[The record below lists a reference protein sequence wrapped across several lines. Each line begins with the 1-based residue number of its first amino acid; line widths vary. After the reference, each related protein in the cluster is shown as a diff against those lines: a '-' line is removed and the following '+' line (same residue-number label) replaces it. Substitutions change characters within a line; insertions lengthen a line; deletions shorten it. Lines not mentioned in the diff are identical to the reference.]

1 MLLSCPRSEQP
12 YRILLLDISRDIYA
26 NQALCVI
33 NGFGLPCK
41 GSEGSLG
48 SDGWALG
55 IWLANN
61 LTTDGFLS
69 GDLQAVV

>member
-26 NQALCVI
+26 DQAICVI
-33 NGFGLPCK
+33 NGLPCK

>member
-48 SDGWALG
+48 SDGWAL
-55 IWLANN
+55 
-61 LTTDGFLS
+61 
-69 GDLQAVV
+69 